1 MLEKFCY
8 INWVQAREDIAN
20 QIETLFLSNNQQK
33 RYEHINA
40 VTKRIDTIAL
50 QYGLDREK
58 CRVSALLHD
67 VSTLLK
73 WEDMLLYATDNN
85 WELCNAEISHP
96 FLLYQR
102 ISEVIA
108 REDFDIIDEDV
119 LNAIAFHTTLREN
132 PTQYEMAL
140 FVADKLEWSLGGEP
154 PYYNK
159 MMDGLNVSLEAACY
173 EYVKYNDDSGSM
185 ASIHSDYAKA
195 IRWLKEVMLWNV

>member
-8 INWVQAREDIAN
+8 INFLQSDNDIGN

-33 RYEHINA
+33 RYEHINY
-40 VTKRIDTIAL
+40 VTKRIDAIAV

-58 CRVSALLHD
+58 CRISALLHD

-85 WELCNAEISHP
+85 WELCSAEMSHP
-96 FLLYQR
+96 FLLHQR

-132 PTQYEMAL
+132 STKYEMVL
-140 FVADKLEWSLGGEP
+140 FVADKLEWSPGGEP
-154 PYYNK
+154 PYYK
-159 MMDGLNVSLEAACY
+159 QMMEGLNVSLEAACY
-173 EYVKYNDDSGSM
+173 EYVKYSVESGNM

-195 IRWLKEVMLWNV
+195 IKWLKEVMLLK

>member
-8 INWVQAREDIAN
+8 INWVQSGNDIGN

-33 RYEHINA
+33 RYAHINA

-85 WELCNAEISHP
+85 WELCSAEMSHP
-96 FLLYQR
+96 FLLHQR

-108 REDFDIIDEDV
+108 CEDFDILDEDV

-140 FVADKLEWSLGGEP
+140 FVADKLEWSPGGEP
-154 PYYNK
+154 SYYK
-159 MMDGLNVSLEAACY
+159 QMMDGLNVSLEAACY
-173 EYVKYNDDSGSM
+173 EYVKYNEDSGNM
-185 ASIHSDYAKA
+185 ASIHSDYVKA
-195 IRWLKEVMLWNV
+195 IKWLKEVMLWNV